1 VKCCCLGIVDD
12 LRRRFARLD
21 LRAHLPQAR
30 CKRFNLLLLFSE
42 SRVEIFPLPRN
53 CGSLLFV
60 FSVLLEELVEQHRVH
75 RFITNRVDLALCIAH
90 NQVGIDLF
98 HVLGDEAKLWSGIEI
113 NFFLVAE
120 GDRFQCKDRFARF
133 VHWFDIVLETL
144 RGGYRAEAS
153 IAVYNNACACNW
165 ASTDASNKGST
176 LGSLYTDADRSRVA
190 RPSRIADIDVAVAS
204 GEICTG
210 INAQGNVAAAR
221 CVVKERPDTLGR
233 VVDAGCVVKER
244 IKTAGRVL
252 AAGCIASERIKTGGR
267 VVDAGCVV
275 KERIKTAGR
284 VLAAGCIA
292 SERIKTGGR
301 VAVAGCVVKKR
312 VNTGGRVAIAGYVEI
327 ERQKSGGR
335 IVGAGCVVLQRAS
348 TGCRVVEADYV
359 PKERSITGGRVGI
372 SAYVAKER
380 INTVGRVEV
389 ADCVAKERL
398 TSGCRV
404 GVSVC
409 VVSESIKAKRRVPPA
424 KCEAEER
431 AIAPQQ
437 CSGWDSLRPAVG
449 QPLAQL
455 AEAQSRRA

>member
-267 VVDAGCVV
+267 VV
-275 KERIKTAGR
+275 
-284 VLAAGCIA
+284 
-292 SERIKTGGR
+292 
-301 VAVAGCVVKKR
+301 VAGCVVKKR